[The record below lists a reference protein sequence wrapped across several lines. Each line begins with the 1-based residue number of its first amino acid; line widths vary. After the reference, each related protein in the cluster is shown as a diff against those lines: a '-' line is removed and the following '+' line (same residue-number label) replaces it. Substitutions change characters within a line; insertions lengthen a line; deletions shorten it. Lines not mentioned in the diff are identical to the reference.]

1 MKFIY
6 KKKINQKKD
15 YLQTKEETLKF
26 PPSSSSSP
34 TPPSP
39 LLLPLGVWYF
49 LQNIKAYI

>member
-6 KKKINQKKD
+6 KKKINQIKD

-39 LLLPLGVWYF
+39 PPSPPWRLIFPAKY
-49 LQNIKAYI
+49 

>member
-15 YLQTKEETLKF
+15 YLQTKETLKF

-39 LLLPLGVWYF
+39 PLLLPLGIWYF